1 MKDEIVLI
9 NGVKYLEFKTGSY
22 VRLKDLEQTISK
34 NKLKVKSKVKAKAK
48 TQVKAKAKAKK
59 KLSKK

>member
-9 NGVKYLEFKTGSY
+9 NGEKYLEFKSGSY
-22 VRLKDLEQTISK
+22 VRLKDLKQTISK
-34 NKLKVKSKVKAKAK
+34 HKTKAKPK
-48 TQVKAKAKAKK
+48 KVSKKKQTKVCK